1 MSAMNVLESKEPG
14 QLRVVAIEE
23 VEQFGG
29 TRSPGV
35 LYRCTSEVAAELEF
49 VFQHSTA
56 KSKQKLL
63 DAIIL
68 PQLQA
73 MAKAIRGNN

>member
-1 MSAMNVLESKEPG
+1 MKILATNEPG
-14 QLRVVAIEE
+14 ELRILAVDE
-23 VEQFGG
+23 VEQFGSH
-29 TRSPGV
+29 RSPGV
-35 LYRCTSEVAAELEF
+35 LYRCTTEVAAELEF

-68 PQLQA
+68 PQLQE
-73 MAKAIRGNN
+73 MARMIREGK